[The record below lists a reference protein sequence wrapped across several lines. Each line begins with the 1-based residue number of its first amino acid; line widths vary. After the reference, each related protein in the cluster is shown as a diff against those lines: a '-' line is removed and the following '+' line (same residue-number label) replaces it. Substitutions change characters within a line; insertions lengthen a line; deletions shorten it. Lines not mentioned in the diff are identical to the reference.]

1 MTRYLTILGAALAV
15 VAAWAALPRADAGAV
30 KEETTSAYYKM
41 TGVEAEETAAIDG
54 EQMGAPAILVIGGLA
69 PLTCFSVKYNGEFG
83 NSGSASDEPMTIR
96 PEYGSCHVFSAL
108 GTRTVTVTMNGC
120 TYQIEPTAT
129 RTESEQE
136 HFLGQTDI
144 VCPEGKV
151 IEVHVFNTGI
161 PTHEGA
167 STLCTF
173 DIPAQSNLPGVTFT
187 NKINTPISVDDL
199 VADFNLGAIKV
210 TKTTGSEPNCGPPEP
225 VAFYKGEATLRATNE
240 VGEFVNAQIGNP
252 KTFTL
257 GRKAGAVI
265 GDENGTAKL
274 KTEKK
279 ELNCTIS
286 KYEATPAGETVV
298 ELSFKPTYTSCTFG
312 TLTTHAD
319 FKSCKY
325 LYTILPELHTGP
337 FTTANFK
344 ITCNSGDKITFTA
357 TNAKNEATCTITY
370 GEQGPMTEV
379 QVKNKTGAKKTDA
392 YTWYIVL
399 THKIST
405 LEYEISGDP
414 ATCGKNEKLKGGTL
428 EGAIDIRAYEK
439 ADKKVQKGIRVFGLR
454 AHDAKS

>member
-1 MTRYLTILGAALAV
+1 MNRSILGVPLVAL
-15 VAAWAALPRADAGAV
+15 AAWAALSIANAGAV
-30 KEETTSAYYKM
+30 KEETTSAYYTA
-41 TGVEAEETAAIDG
+41 TGIEAEETAAIDG
-54 EQMGAPAILVIGGLA
+54 EQIGAPTTFAIGGLA
-69 PLTCFSVKYNGEFG
+69 PLTCSSVKYSGEVG
-83 NSGSASDEPMTIR
+83 NAGSASEEPATIS
-96 PEYGSCHVFSAL
+96 PEYGGCHIFTAL
-108 GTRTVTVTMNGC
+108 GTRTATVTMNGC

-136 HFLGQTDI
+136 HFLGLTDI
-144 VCPEGKV
+144 VCPEGKA
-151 IEVHVFNTGI
+151 IEIHVYNTGAS
-161 PTHEGA
+161 TDEGA

-187 NKINTPISVDDL
+187 NKINTPASVNDL
-199 VADFNLGAIKV
+199 VADFGIVPIKV
-210 TKTTGSEPNCGPPEP
+210 TRTTGSEPICGPPEP
-225 VAFYKGEATLRATNE
+225 IASYNGQATLRATNE
-240 VGEFVNAQIGNP
+240 ASEFVNAQIGNP

-279 ELNCTIS
+279 ELNCTVS
-286 KYEATPAGETVV
+286 KYEATPAAETVV
-298 ELSFKPTYTSCTFG
+298 ELSFKPTYTNCTFG

-325 LYTILPELHTGP
+325 VYTILPELHTGP

-357 TNAKNEATCTITY
+357 TNEKKETTCTITY
-370 GEQGPMTEV
+370 GEQGPVTEV

-428 EGAIDIRAYEK
+428 EGGIDVRAYEK
-439 ADKKVQKGIRVFGLR
+439 ANKEVQKGIRVFGLR
-454 AHDAKS
+454 AHDAKA